1 MKNKKLILIISFLL
15 FFTTIS
21 GCIEENPPIELKTEL
36 YVGVGEDADYKNIQD
51 AIDNASIGSTIFIQ
65 NGTYYEVL
73 IIDKSINLVGA
84 GSNKTIID
92 CKKSSNIGQ
101 INAILINANN
111 STIKGIKI
119 IKSSGSASVVGINI
133 KSSNN
138 VILNNTI
145 IGVTDGINI
154 NDETENN
161 SIINN
166 KITNTYYGIQLSD
179 SDNNNISKNNISFSS
194 LYGIYLHLSSNE
206 NILFGNKISWND
218 YGIRLKGSKS
228 NKVINNTIT
237 NNSKGIYCC
246 CGAYYNQIYTNI
258 FIHNSLWNAK
268 ENKGLQNDWYYIH
281 YPQRGNYWDDYT
293 GIDSDGDG
301 FGDTPYYI
309 DDTRNMDIFPL
320 MNPI

>member
-1 MKNKKLILIISFLL
+1 MQKKFLILIISFSL
-15 FFTTIS
+15 FFTSIS
-21 GCIEENPPIELKTEL
+21 GCIEETPPVEPKTEI
-36 YVGVGEDADYKNIQD
+36 YVGVSEDADYKNIQD
-51 AIDNASIGSTIFIQ
+51 AIDNASNGGTIFIQ

-92 CKKSSNIGQ
+92 CTKSSSFGQ
-101 INAILINANN
+101 VNAILINANN

-119 IKSSGSASVVGINI
+119 IKSRGSASVIGINI

-145 IGVTDGINI
+145 MGVVEGINI
-154 NDETENN
+154 NKETRNN

-166 KITNTYYGIQLSD
+166 KIIDTYFGIQLSD
-179 SDNNNISKNNISFSS
+179 SDNNNISQNNVSLSN

-206 NILFGNKISWND
+206 NVLFGNIISGND
-218 YGIRLKGSKS
+218 YGIRIKGSKS
-228 NKVINNTIT
+228 NKVFNNTII

-246 CGAYYNQIYTNI
+246 CGAYYNQIYQNI
-258 FIHNSLWNAK
+258 FKQNSLWNAK
-268 ENKGLQNDWYYIH
+268 ETKGLKNDWYGR
-281 YPQRGNYWDDYT
+281 YPPRGNYWDDYT

-301 FGDTPYYI
+301 LGDTPYYI
-309 DDTRNMDIFPL
+309 NDTGNRDSFPL
-320 MNPI
+320 IAPI